1 MPKFKRTNQNSLV
14 SKISQSNIMQITS
27 TLLLMKVRKNI
38 GRSMNQEMLWLKTAY
53 GQWKVYFS
61 ADQKCQRRRKLFMAN
76 FLQNEVHEGNVILLV
91 TVN

>member
-38 GRSMNQEMLWLKTAY
+38 GRSMNQEML
-53 GQWKVYFS
+53 
-61 ADQKCQRRRKLFMAN
+61 
-76 FLQNEVHEGNVILLV
+76 
-91 TVN
+91 